1 MPERFC
7 CGRVRGFAEGTRP
20 QCAESRR
27 SCLFKTRH
35 PPWLVERGGAVPERH
50 ESLEDTLRYLA
61 DRIATGVPGLFVPTP
76 AHLEPYRLEAIRK
89 ATGEGWSDDD
99 EEDAG

>member
-7 CGRVRGFAEGTRP
+7 CDRVLASPRGGDQE
-20 QCAESRR
+20 CAESRR
-27 SCLFKTRH
+27 PCLFKTRH
-35 PPWLVERGGAVPERH
+35 APWLVERGGAVPERH

-61 DRIATGVPGLFVPTP
+61 DRIATGVPGLFGPTP
-76 AHLEPYRLEAIRK
+76 AHLEPHRLKAVRK
-89 ATGEGWSDDD
+89 ATGERWSDDD

>member
-7 CGRVRGFAEGTRP
+7 CDRVLASPRGGDQE
-20 QCAESRR
+20 CAESRR
-27 SCLFKTRH
+27 PCLFKTRH
-35 PPWLVERGGAVPERH
+35 APWLVERGGAVPERH

-61 DRIATGVPGLFVPTP
+61 DRIATGVPGLFGPTP
-76 AHLEPYRLEAIRK
+76 AHLEPYRLETVRK
-89 ATGEGWSDDD
+89 ATCEGWSDDD